1 MIMEERINKEL
12 KEALKNKESIKVSV
26 LRMLKSDI
34 HNLSIQKKAK
44 LKKEDVIRV
53 IRKQVGQHKDSIEQ
67 FTKGKRD
74 DLVEKEKKELTI
86 LEAFLPKVMPQ
97 EELQKIINDVIK
109 ELGASTKKD
118 MGKVIKAVIEKS
130 AGRVDG
136 KTVSQAVSQLLK

>member
-1 MIMEERINKEL
+1 MEERINKEL

>member
-12 KEALKNKESIKVSV
+12 KEALKNRESIKVSV